1 MKRLFGILL
10 VLTLFYVLIQVGFR
24 YLGNGHHVNYEIK
37 EKDYTVKVEENATF
51 KTKNEID
58 NYDFT
63 FTINNKEFHLRTYN
77 LFQKYDQVVK
87 GVKYFKNNS
96 YECIYPIFKTE
107 EIITDILCEKDG
119 IIYHYNDLIGKSGE
133 LDKFAKTLEKEGYD
147 SSLFV
152 DDTGKIVESDNEQ
165 VMIYPKNLEKNHY
178 LGVTNYNG
186 IYLINNYLDDKY
198 LYKINLFNDDN
209 YDNLIKGQVGKY
221 YIIADYTSTYE
232 FNTFYVVDLV
242 YSDRKTIKY
251 HSNISFDSYIQG
263 VVDNVVYLFDRS
275 SKKQY
280 KIDVKAETIVEI
292 GNEETGIKYYYNG
305 KWENRKVAEAV
316 TTNLYFGKD
325 SIDDVNYER
334 VDVFEHYYYYY
345 KKISDGYE
353 VYRSDI
359 NNKDSLTYL
368 FKMPDISEIKYLRD
382 YIYYKDGNSIKY
394 YHDTKGIRTVLVNK
408 EFEFNNT
415 LRFYTYYSAK

>member
-263 VVDNVVYLFDRS
+263 VVDNVVY
-275 SKKQY
+275 
-280 KIDVKAETIVEI
+280 
-292 GNEETGIKYYYNG
+292 
-305 KWENRKVAEAV
+305 

-415 LRFYTYYSAK
+415 LRFYTYYSTK